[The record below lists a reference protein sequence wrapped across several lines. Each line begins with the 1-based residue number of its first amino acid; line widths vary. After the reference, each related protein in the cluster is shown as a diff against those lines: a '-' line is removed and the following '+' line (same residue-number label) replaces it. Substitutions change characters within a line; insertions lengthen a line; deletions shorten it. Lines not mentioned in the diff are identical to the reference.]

1 MYSTTL
7 CKFVHLTWNMS
18 PHYLV
23 KCRTSIHWLFI
34 TGILLRNF
42 LFKQLRCALK
52 ISKSMDFYCL
62 INLFVPKLYCFPH
75 IKWTQLHALKI
86 CPTAPANA
94 QGDLTDSL
102 PSVVARVFLQ
112 TDFPSSGAEVSG
124 YCDKTSIRA
133 HRFRESFD
141 INVAGAKTKHW

>member
-1 MYSTTL
+1 
-7 CKFVHLTWNMS
+7 
-18 PHYLV
+18 
-23 KCRTSIHWLFI
+23 
-34 TGILLRNF
+34 
-42 LFKQLRCALK
+42 
-52 ISKSMDFYCL
+52 MDFYYFSYF
-62 INLFVPKLYCFPH
+62 IYTKVIPFSSQKR
-75 IKWTQLHALKI
+75 TQLHALKI

-141 INVAGAKTKHW
+141 INVAGAKTKHR